1 LARLRR
7 IGSFSGASMAE
18 EDMGMHID
26 GKKRANFYTFLHS
39 LLIGRSRAETVR
51 RQGLKNYASRSLGVD
66 LLFVVVNEVQ
76 PSIRIK
82 D

>member
-1 LARLRR
+1 MARLRR

-39 LLIGRSRAETVR
+39 LLIGRSRAETESSYE
-51 RQGLKNYASRSLGVD
+51 GKA
-66 LLFVVVNEVQ
+66 
-76 PSIRIK
+76 
-82 D
+82 